1 MFSGWSSSSKNRETA
16 SPDDAWDESEEV
28 YSTPLP
34 PTLPVVKETVDSLV
48 ELAVKQ
54 KMFISSHADRVKLEL
69 VKERIDPT
77 VAIGEWYLNGF
88 ALSDEDA
95 VDFVRQCPDA
105 LSNLTYVSFGNS
117 TALWTRITSW
127 LRFGAKNEVKALNVA
142 DDLAF
147 VLTVAETIEVAGHV
161 LGVVSY
167 AMNEQMPKSGE
178 PLRRELA
185 FELSQSAHRGR
196 THAMYLMATIVH
208 AAQRVSSGRKAN
220 TLKLDLSLYIYEP
233 LLLGG
238 LSGVAVNVS
247 GSRVDDLPSADVDQF
262 ELQSILAK
270 KGTFVASAVS
280 DFILDS
286 SLDISSSRAA
296 MITAVSTDKLTTAA
310 NKALVSFFEN
320 EAVGLEVGRER
331 RRKEKAVKEAEE
343 REEKRIEKMR
353 QIDEQR
359 DRSRREADASVFE
372 SQRGGEYQDSLYI
385 DDPQF
390 VYG

>member
-1 MFSGWSSSSKNRETA
+1 MFSGWTSSKSRETA
-16 SPDDAWDESEEV
+16 APSDDWDETEES

-34 PTLPVVKETVDSLV
+34 PTMPVVKETIDSLV
-48 ELAVKQ
+48 SLAIKQ
-54 KMFISSHADRVKLEL
+54 RMFIVGHADRVKIEL
-69 VKERIDPT
+69 VKEQIDPS

-88 ALSDEDA
+88 SLSDEDA

-105 LSNLTYVSFGNS
+105 LSNLTYVSFGDS

-127 LRFGAKNEVKALNVA
+127 LRFGAKDEVKALNVV

-167 AMNEQMPKSGE
+167 AMNEQMPTSGE
-178 PLRRELA
+178 ALRRELA

-196 THAMYLMATIVH
+196 THSMYLMATVVH
-208 AAQRVSSGRKAN
+208 SSQRVASGRKAN

-247 GSRVDDLPSADVDQF
+247 GSRVDDVPSADVDQF
-262 ELQSILAK
+262 ELQSILSK
-270 KGTFVASAVS
+270 KGTFVASSVS

-296 MITAVSTDKLTTAA
+296 MITSVSTDKLTTVA
-310 NKALVSFFEN
+310 NKALVSFFAN
-320 EAVGLEVGRER
+320 EAAGLEVGRAR
-331 RRKEKAVKEAEE
+331 RRKERAVKEAEE
-343 REEKRIEKMR
+343 REEIRIEKMR
-353 QIDEQR
+353 QLDEER
-359 DRSRREADASVFE
+359 EKARREAEISGFE
-372 SQRGGEYQDSLYI
+372 SERGGQYQNSSYIEDTRNLY
-385 DDPQF
+385 
-390 VYG
+390 G